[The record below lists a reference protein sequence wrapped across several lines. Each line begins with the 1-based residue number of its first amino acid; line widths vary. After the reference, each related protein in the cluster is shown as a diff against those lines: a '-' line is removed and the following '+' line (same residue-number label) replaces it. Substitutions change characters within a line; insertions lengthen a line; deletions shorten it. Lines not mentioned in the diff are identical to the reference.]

1 MSHFANYIEKE
12 IEIIKMLDVVAL
24 EKAARLI
31 LDAYHKGANIYICG
45 NGGSGASASH
55 ITGDYIKGASY
66 GLDKRFKFICL
77 NDNITSILAISND
90 LSYEEIFIEPLKNF
104 AQAGEL
110 FIGISGSGNS
120 ANIVKAMQY
129 AKDSGLQ
136 TIALSGFKGGKI
148 KDMADVCIYTPVN
161 DMQITEDLHMMALHA
176 IFQYIVKELFGKST
190 NEKTMGAAYDKRME

>member
-1 MSHFANYIEKE
+1 M
-12 IEIIKMLDVVAL
+12 
-24 EKAARLI
+24 
-31 LDAYHKGANIYICG
+31 
-45 NGGSGASASH
+45 
-55 ITGDYIKGASY
+55 
-66 GLDKRFKFICL
+66 
-77 NDNITSILAISND
+77 LAISND

-104 AQAGEL
+104 AQPGEL

-120 ANIVKAMQY
+120 ANVVKAMQY

-148 KDMADVCIYTPVN
+148 KEMANVCIYTPVN

-176 IFQYIVKELFGKST
+176 IFQYIVKDLFGKST